1 MNHQLEISEE
11 SKNAEKAIDLM
22 KSNEHN
28 KFVLYYAPWCGHCK
42 SFMPQWN
49 MMCKKITA
57 EHPNLDVKLVKVDC
71 EYVNGREEEKLGHNP
86 NVRMYPTLRVYRK
99 QSNPEQ
105 SEDYMEERE
114 PTSILNYLSR
124 HFSSETPPK
133 KKSLKKKNSKK
144 EQEKNKKKVSALG
157 KKKKKSKRG
166 KKGRKSGGATAQ
178 GTNSDEIIDEYI
190 EFLNKVINENDNDI
204 DVNICK
210 KFNDNT
216 LLSSFVQSERIE
228 EIIGLINT
236 IMQDDVIPKKT
247 KDKCFKRILHKKIKN
262 DEKNE
267 E

>member
-28 KFVLYYAPWCGHCK
+28 KFVLYYARWCGHCK

-105 SEDYMEERE
+105 SEDYEEQRE

-124 HFSSETPPK
+124 NFSSETPPK

-144 EQEKNKKKVSALG
+144 DKEKNKKKASALG

-166 KKGRKSGGATAQ
+166 KKGRKSGGAMDTVHDKEEIETFLQASKIN
-178 GTNSDEIIDEYI
+178 TSICDFLEKVKNINSDDQITKIYNKLISLPQTGVTGDKQECIDSFKLYYDAKFGEI
-190 EFLNKVINENDNDI
+190 
-204 DVNICK
+204 
-210 KFNDNT
+210 
-216 LLSSFVQSERIE
+216 
-228 EIIGLINT
+228 
-236 IMQDDVIPKKT
+236 
-247 KDKCFKRILHKKIKN
+247 
-262 DEKNE
+262 
-267 E
+267 

>member
-166 KKGRKSGGATAQ
+166 KKGRKSGGAAQ

-190 EFLNKVINENDNDI
+190 KFLNRVIKEETI
-204 DVNICK
+204 DVNECN
-210 KFNDNT
+210 KFNDKD
-216 LLSSFVQSERIE
+216 LSSFVQSERIE
-228 EIIGLINT
+228 EIIKLINT
-236 IMQDDVIPKKT
+236 IKKKDIPVRPISE
-247 KDKCFKRILHKKIKN
+247 CFDRIIHKKKIN
-262 DEKNE
+262 DRSKSESE
-267 E
+267 

>member
-105 SEDYMEERE
+105 GEDYMEERE

-124 HFSSETPPK
+124 NFSSETPPK

-144 EQEKNKKKVSALG
+144 DKGLNKKKASALG

-166 KKGRKSGGATAQ
+166 KKGRKSGG
-178 GTNSDEIIDEYI
+178 
-190 EFLNKVINENDNDI
+190 
-204 DVNICK
+204 
-210 KFNDNT
+210 
-216 LLSSFVQSERIE
+216 
-228 EIIGLINT
+228 
-236 IMQDDVIPKKT
+236 
-247 KDKCFKRILHKKIKN
+247 
-262 DEKNE
+262 
-267 E
+267 